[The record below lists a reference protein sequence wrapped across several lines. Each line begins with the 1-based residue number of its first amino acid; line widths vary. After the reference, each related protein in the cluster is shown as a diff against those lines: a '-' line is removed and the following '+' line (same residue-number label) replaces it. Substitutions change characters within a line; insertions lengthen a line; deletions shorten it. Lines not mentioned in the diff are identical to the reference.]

1 MMYFWVIPVL
11 LLAILILTLFFKE
24 GTKRNPVG
32 HSRLDDADSDSGR
45 EDLRS

>member
-11 LLAILILTLFFKE
+11 LLAVLILLLFFKE

-32 HSRLDDADSDSGR
+32 DSRLDKAERDSTG
-45 EDLRS
+45 EDLRP

>member
-32 HSRLDDADSDSGR
+32 HSRLDDAEPEAGR